1 MNVPRNSPPKNDRKS
16 YFNDGIKKPSS
27 LELNVD
33 GVDGNTDL
41 GNRDK
46 KKSKRS
52 QERKKRSGEEMLE
65 EEEKAS
71 KRR

>member
-1 MNVPRNSPPKNDRKS
+1 MNVPRNSPRKNDRKS

-27 LELNVD
+27 LELNAD
-33 GVDGNTDL
+33 RMDENTDM

-52 QERKKRSGEEMLE
+52 RKRKKRSGKEMLE